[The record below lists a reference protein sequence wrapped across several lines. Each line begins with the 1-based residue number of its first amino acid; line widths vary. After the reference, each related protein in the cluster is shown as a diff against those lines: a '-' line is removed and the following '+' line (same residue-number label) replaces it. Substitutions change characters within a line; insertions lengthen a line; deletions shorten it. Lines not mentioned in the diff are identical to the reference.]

1 LVLRA
6 RRCGQTD
13 DLPVACY
20 EVKNK
25 LVYLTGKRV
34 AALFREAVKIIY
46 PNISKVDLARSS
58 AHSLRVWAC
67 VLLDESGMSPQYI
80 MSRLRWMGNS
90 FRMYLRDT
98 DVIQDKH
105 LDILQAALQEVI
117 DLIGANTEALISEI
131 ATGLANVELD
141 NEMGNYEDNMD

>member
-1 LVLRA
+1 MRA
-6 RRCGQTD
+6 QRCGQTD
-13 DLPVACY
+13 NLPVACY
-20 EVKNK
+20 KVKNK

-34 AALFREAVKIIY
+34 AALFREAVKTIY

-58 AHSLRVWAC
+58 GHSLRVWAC
-67 VLLDESGMSPQYI
+67 LLDESGMSPQYI

-98 DVIQDKH
+98 NVIQDKH